1 MANQPNE
8 KATYKWEKFY
18 TVILIANALYI
29 FLFYLIMKAF

>member
-8 KATYKWEKFY
+8 KVTFKWETFY

-29 FLFYLIMKAF
+29 FLFYLLMKAF